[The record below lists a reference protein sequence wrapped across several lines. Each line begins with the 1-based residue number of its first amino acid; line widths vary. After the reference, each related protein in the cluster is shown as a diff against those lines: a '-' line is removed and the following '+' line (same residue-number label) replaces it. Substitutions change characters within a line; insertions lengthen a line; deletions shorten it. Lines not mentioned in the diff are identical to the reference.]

1 MEEMGLAM
9 PTGVIADETLAIRLE
24 EEVVAS
30 GSQILGPIQFGA
42 WTRKPLDVR

>member
-1 MEEMGLAM
+1 M
-9 PTGVIADETLAIRLE
+9 PSGVVADETLAKRLE

-42 WTRKPLDVR
+42 WTRKPLDMR